1 MEIGDL
7 FNAAAEGNLF
17 LIHQVLSDYP
27 VYLNA
32 VDDVW
37 EINITTLS
45 QNIII
50 FFRMVIASFI

>member
-32 VDDVW
+32 VDDV
-37 EINITTLS
+37 
-45 QNIII
+45 
-50 FFRMVIASFI
+50 